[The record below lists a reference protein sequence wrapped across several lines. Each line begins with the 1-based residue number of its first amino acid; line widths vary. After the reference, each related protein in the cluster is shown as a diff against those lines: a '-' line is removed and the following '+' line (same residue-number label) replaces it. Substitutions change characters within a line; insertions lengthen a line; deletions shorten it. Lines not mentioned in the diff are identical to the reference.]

1 MRIVNKKAKFN
12 YNLFESFE
20 AGISLLGGE
29 VKALKTRG
37 CDLSESYVKIISSEA
52 YLVNANIPIEGKKDY
67 SSTRS
72 RKLLL
77 NRREILSIQTKIKA
91 KKLTLVPT
99 KMYNKRSLRPDGH
112 KGRERIKLE
121 IALAKSKLK
130 FEKKESI
137 KKKDIERE
145 IAQQLNIIN

>member
-1 MRIVNKKAKFN
+1 MLIINRKAKFN
-12 YNLFESFE
+12 YNLFEVVE

-29 VKALKTRG
+29 VKSLRNRG
-37 CDLSESYVKIISSEA
+37 CDLSDAYVKIIANEP
-52 YLVNANIPIEGKKDY
+52 YLVNANIPIPGKKDY
-67 SSTRS
+67 NSNRS

-77 NRREILSIQTKIKA
+77 NKKEILALQTKMKA

-99 KMYNKRSLRPDGH
+99 KMYNKRSLRPNGQ
-112 KGRERIKLE
+112 KASLVKLE
-121 IALAKSKLK
+121 IALAKSKRT

-145 IAQQLNIIN
+145 LEQELKIR